1 MFYKKQRRI
10 EELERKEQTFV
21 NRIDIL
27 GKNMKKQERQFLS
40 EKNDLLEKNSI
51 LKQEKNKLQEVL
63 DLTEQRRRTNA
74 SALGGFSKQ
83 NKQLKADLK
92 TAKDELN
99 SLLRA
104 KEKVDKEYKK
114 YFELYNNEVLQHA
127 EDKKT
132 IKRYAETIVARDQ
145 EIKDLKKKLDFKENP
160 VTINELNE
168 YKMFGKPRKKKE
180 TCK

>member
-40 EKNDLLEKNSI
+40 EKKDLLEKNSI

-74 SALGGFSKQ
+74 SALDGFSKQ

-92 TAKDELN
+92 TIKDELN

-114 YFELYNNEVLQHA
+114 YFELYNNEVLKHA

-132 IKRYAETIVARDQ
+132 IKRYAETIVARNQ
-145 EIKDLKKKLDFKENP
+145 EIKDLEKKLDFKENP

>member
-40 EKNDLLEKNSI
+40 EKKDLLEKNSI
-51 LKQEKNKLQEVL
+51 LKQEKEKLQEVL

-83 NKQLKADLK
+83 NKQLKAYLK
-92 TAKDELN
+92 NIKDELN
-99 SLLRA
+99 SLLHA

-114 YFELYNNEVLQHA
+114 YFELYNNEVLERA

-132 IKRYAETIVARDQ
+132 IKRYAETIVARNQ
-145 EIKDLKKKLDFKENP
+145 EIKDLEKKLDFKENP
-160 VTINELNE
+160 VTIDELNK
-168 YKMFGKPRKKKE
+168 YQIFGKPRKKKE

>member
-1 MFYKKQRRI
+1 MI
-10 EELERKEQTFV
+10 EMVEWLP
-21 NRIDIL
+21 
-27 GKNMKKQERQFLS
+27 
-40 EKNDLLEKNSI
+40 EKNSI
-51 LKQEKNKLQEVL
+51 LKQEKEKLQEVL

-92 TAKDELN
+92 NIKDELN

-114 YFELYNNEVLQHA
+114 YYELYNNEVLEHA

-132 IKRYAETIVARDQ
+132 IKRYAETIVARNQ
-145 EIKDLKKKLDFKENP
+145 EIKDLEKKLDFKENP
-160 VTINELNE
+160 VTINELNR
-168 YKMFGKPRKKKE
+168 YQIFGKPRKKKE